1 MSTFAVFDPTR
12 DKDLSEHSSL
22 SDAYREID
30 RLNRVH
36 GTARFAVRLANAHRT
51 AVERR
56 EQPQGF
62 LVTS

>member
-12 DKDLSEHSSL
+12 DKDLSEHPSL

-30 RLNRVH
+30 RLNRIH
-36 GTARFAVRLANAHRT
+36 GAARFGVRLASAHRT

-56 EQPQGF
+56 ELAESF
-62 LVTS
+62 LLTS